1 MPRTARVSLAGGV
14 FHVVS
19 RFVREEWLLD
29 EDGARHAYLRAL
41 EHAAKPDDARVLA
54 YCLMSSHVHLVL
66 VQRTAPLSRFLKS
79 AHTSFA
85 GFVNRGRGSGAAQGP
100 VFASRPRMV
109 LIESNAHL
117 LELVR
122 YVHNNPVRGRVVGFA
137 RDSEWSSHRA
147 YIGWCDGPEWLRKE
161 YVLDCL
167 GGPRARTRFDAFVN
181 ARRDQTRRL
190 DWSGECDRGEAA
202 KVRSALGDGHRRSDG
217 VLGGPRLAERVD
229 QDGARFCLAL
239 GARDAAQ
246 RAGAVGRPALREV
259 VDAVLEHLRIDPI
272 TFEERPR
279 TRACT
284 RARRLITWLWVHE
297 YAGQQIDVARML
309 EMETGAVCR
318 LYRDALSLAGD
329 FDEAASAVVA
339 LLARRAKPRARTKT
353 RPTVD
358 GLAVRYFVDLDE
370 T

>member
-29 EDGARHAYLRAL
+29 EEGARDAYLRAV

-66 VQRTAPLSRFLKS
+66 IQRTVPLSRFLKS
-79 AHTSFA
+79 VHTSFA
-85 GFVNRGRGSGAAQGP
+85 DFVNRGRGSGAAQGP
-100 VFASRPRMV
+100 VFAGRPRMV
-109 LIESNAHL
+109 LVESDAHL

-147 YIGWCDGPEWLRKE
+147 YIGWCDGPEWLGKE
-161 YVLDCL
+161 YVLGRF
-167 GGPRARTRFDAFVN
+167 GGAHARTRFDAFVN
-181 ARRDQTRRL
+181 ARRNQGRRL
-190 DWSGECDRGEAA
+190 DWSGERDQGEAA
-202 KVRSALGDGHRRSDG
+202 KVRSVLGDGHRRSDG
-217 VLGGPRLAERVD
+217 VLGGAALVERVD
-229 QDGARFCLAL
+229 HDGARVCLAL
-239 GARDAAQ
+239 GARDALH
-246 RAGAVGRPALREV
+246 RSGPVGRPALREV
-259 VDAVLEHLRIDPI
+259 VDAVLAHLRIDPI

-284 RARRLITWLWVHE
+284 QARRLITWLWVHE
-297 YAGQQIDVARML
+297 FAGQQIEVARAL
-309 EMETGAVCR
+309 NMETGAVCR

-339 LLARRAKPRARTKT
+339 LLARRAKPRSRTKT
-353 RPTVD
+353 RPTAD
-358 GLAVRYFVDLDE
+358 GQAVRYFVDLDE